1 MNHRS
6 AASHHPTSGGEM
18 DFSLTPDQQAFRQTV
33 RAWLKENIPH
43 EWKHLGS
50 SEIPRLEAYELLR
63 AWQRK
68 LYDAG
73 FIGLT
78 WPKEYGGRG
87 LTFMAELI
95 LQEEMALAKAPPI
108 LNVLGVGMAGPT
120 IIAYGTEA
128 QKKRYPSKILSCE
141 EIWCQG
147 YSEPNAGSDLA
158 SLGTRA
164 VKDGE
169 FWVINGQ
176 KVWTSF
182 AQVADRKST
191 RLNSSHLVISYAVF
205 CLKKKKRTAG
215 PAPVSTR
222 LFCSAGT

>member
-18 DFSLTPDQQAFRQTV
+18 DFSLTSEQQAFRQSV

-63 AWQRK
+63 EWQRK

-87 LTFMAELI
+87 LTFMEELI
-95 LQEEMALAKAPPI
+95 LHEEMALAKAPPI

-147 YSEPNAGSDLA
+147 YSERS
-158 SLGTRA
+158 
-164 VKDGE
+164 E
-169 FWVINGQ
+169 EH
-176 KVWTSF
+176 TSEL
-182 AQVADRKST
+182 QSQSNLVC
-191 RLNSSHLVISYAVF
+191 RLL
-205 CLKKKKRTAG
+205 LEKK
-215 PAPVSTR
+215 
-222 LFCSAGT
+222 